1 MAKSNPT
8 TRAQSGGSVK
18 PMPKDNGGSGSSN
31 NGLKTAWKDQTK
43 SPSAMNNMAK
53 ARERVK

>member
-8 TRAQSGGSVK
+8 IRAQAGGSVK
-18 PMPKDNGGSGSSN
+18 PMPDKSGGSGSAN

-43 SPSAMNNMAK
+43 SPSVLTNMDAAK
-53 ARERVK
+53 KRVR